1 VSADPAA
8 FVEALTI
15 LIALSAAGL
24 AHGIWMRSPRSLR
37 YAMPL
42 DGGHTFRGR
51 RIFGDNKTLR
61 GFMVLVPAAGCAL
74 LLLGVMR
81 DGGVAWLRL
90 GLWGLDPVALFGVSA
105 WAGLCF
111 MAGELP
117 NSFLKRQWGIE
128 PGQVPRT
135 GGRRLFCLVVD
146 RLDST
151 LAVLLGMTLVV
162 DLRGQ
167 TWLAV
172 LLLGPAVHFGFSVLL
187 YRVGVK
193 RRYA

>member
-1 VSADPAA
+1 
-8 FVEALTI
+8 
-15 LIALSAAGL
+15 
-24 AHGIWMRSPRSLR
+24 
-37 YAMPL
+37 
-42 DGGHTFRGR
+42 
-51 RIFGDNKTLR
+51 
-61 GFMVLVPAAGCAL
+61 
-74 LLLGVMR
+74 
-81 DGGVAWLRL
+81 
-90 GLWGLDPVALFGVSA
+90 
-105 WAGLCF
+105 

>member
-1 VSADPAA
+1 
-8 FVEALTI
+8 
-15 LIALSAAGL
+15 
-24 AHGIWMRSPRSLR
+24 
-37 YAMPL
+37 MPL
-42 DGGHTFRGR
+42 DGGQTFRGR

-81 DGGVAWLRL
+81 DSGVAWLRP
-90 GLWGLDPVALFGVSA
+90 GLWGLDPAALFGVGV
-105 WAGLCF
+105 WAGFCF
-111 MAGELP
+111 MVGELP

-167 TWLAV
+167 TWAAV

>member
-1 VSADPAA
+1 MNGDSAP

-37 YAMPL
+37 YSVPL

-51 RIFGDNKTLR
+51 RVFGDNKTLR
-61 GFMVLVPAAGCAL
+61 GFMVLAPVAGCAFF
-74 LLLGVMR
+74 LLGMMR
-81 DGGVAWLRL
+81 DAGVAWLRP
-90 GLWGLDPVALFGVSA
+90 GLWGLDPFALFGVGA
-105 WAGLCF
+105 WAGFCF

-117 NSFLKRQWGIE
+117 NSFLKRQWRIE
-128 PGQVPRT
+128 PGDVPRT

-151 LAVLLGMTLVV
+151 LAVLLGMALVV
-162 DLRGQ
+162 DLHAQ
-167 TWLAV
+167 TWVAV

-187 YRVGVK
+187 YWVGVK
-193 RRYA
+193 RRFA